1 VKTLW
6 YVISIILL
14 VHAIAFA
21 GAVVWLKATDR
32 LSRDRVYEA
41 VAVFRP
47 TLAKDREARELK
59 EREAL
64 AAEAV
69 TDQREQ
75 DQAALVS
82 PATLDDRVARV
93 DQNQE
98 LLQRKNDLLQAEIRA
113 MTRNL
118 ELAREE
124 LSRRKLALEE
134 EKTSFEALRE
144 RQSALMRDEG
154 FQSAVK
160 TVESL
165 RPRQVKAMFQQMLAE
180 GRERDVVDLLGGMD
194 LRKRA
199 AVLGEFKAGEEAGQ
213 AADLLQ
219 RLRDRGLDAP
229 SAFASTAS
237 DT

>member
-1 VKTLW
+1 
-6 YVISIILL
+6 
-14 VHAIAFA
+14 
-21 GAVVWLKATDR
+21 
-32 LSRDRVYEA
+32 
-41 VAVFRP
+41 
-47 TLAKDREARELK
+47 
-59 EREAL
+59 
-64 AAEAV
+64 
-69 TDQREQ
+69 
-75 DQAALVS
+75 
-82 PATLDDRVARV
+82 
-93 DQNQE
+93 
-98 LLQRKNDLLQAEIRA
+98 
-113 MTRNL
+113 
-118 ELAREE
+118 
-124 LSRRKLALEE
+124 
-134 EKTSFEALRE
+134 EALRE

-165 RPRQVKAMFQQMLAE
+165 RPRQVKAMFQQMLAD